1 MNLQIHS
8 DTTEVFC
15 SHFNW
20 FAPLHN
26 PISKN
31 LVFFL
36 SDVFEDVGRGNI
48 WRKSWREGREKA
60 EKCAYWEAPRRRLSR
75 PAYIL

>member
-36 SDVFEDVGRGNI
+36 SDVFEGRGP
-48 WRKSWREGREKA
+48 WERLA
-60 EKCAYWEAPRRRLSR
+60 EIFPRLVSVLS
-75 PAYIL
+75 AAASLALVSVLSAKK